1 MPRDTWSCVERTDCP
16 CDGAGE
22 NLEMKSDSYLTTE
35 EAAAYLKVAANSLA
49 KRRVTGNTP
58 RYFRWGRAIRY
69 RREDLD
75 AWMAER
81 SARSTSEY
89 ATSKSPE
96 AA

>member
-1 MPRDTWSCVERTDCP
+1 MDCL
-16 CDGAGE
+16 CDGAAEDLG
-22 NLEMKSDSYLTTE
+22 MKSNSYLTTE

-49 KRRVTGNTP
+49 KARVTGNTP

-96 AA
+96 VA